1 MKALLRFS
9 LAVLTLFAVGSVQDA
24 LAQSREVEPI
34 SLGGD
39 PVLGRYINLDH
50 LLDPG
55 DVVMVDLSTYFPK
68 LAYDDGASKWE
79 ESDDGSAPGSY
90 TLSAP
95 LATDNLL
102 APSGADAAET
112 LAKMQKIV
120 EAELSGDDKNGK
132 DLTLTAGD
140 DTTGVVSYVITGM
153 YEDDDANVADSMVYR
168 SLMLRVMPAAPEP
181 MAAPAGY
188 DLPRAFTPSDGEV
201 GDRFGWSAAYDEA
214 RGLLVVGT
222 WNADAGEIWDSG
234 KAYVYDTHSGEEL
247 AVLSSPEP
255 QVGGHFGYNVAMVD
269 STIFVSAHHEKGF
282 DPTKSRG
289 GRVYTFIEPAGGW
302 GSQESHEYAGT
313 IVQRNQRDSSG
324 GFCPRSSTTPCR
336 GEEFGVG
343 LGVVKTPADTTRP
356 AGSVLLAIGAPGSHW
371 NDAGQVFVIER
382 APNDWRGTTVL
393 DETMLGVDGADT
405 EGLVAFFQHPR
416 NTRAGNSRHD
426 TVYGGYGLAFSGDS
440 KSLFVGAQASEAT
453 VVVPSSIPQDFDR
466 GAVYVY
472 EDWRETWKEA
482 TDRNE
487 YDAGGDFDVIL
498 SAFDDVAS
506 MRLAGLDVSWDGS
519 TVVAGGAG
527 CMTPWC
533 LNLRTGNKG
542 HSGAEEQVWP
552 GAAYV
557 FERPVLGWGAW
568 EIGDEV
574 LLRPHGGVPGDL
586 FASTVRISADGSKIA
601 AGFNNRLDG
610 GVGSAYVFTEPSVGW
625 GLADGSEVDRYEV
638 TNRAITS
645 EYAGFGRVL
654 AMSEDGTELVVGH
667 HGHVVGYHAFPGN
680 PRDPS
685 HAGVAYLYPRTGT
698 NQAPVL
704 VSELDDL
711 TVSLDT
717 APDAIDLTDHFEDPD
732 NDVLSFSATSSDEG
746 VLEVSVDEVG
756 MLTLSPLLV
765 GKVTVEVTASDV
777 LAEAMGTFEVRVGEN
792 TAPILRFKFPDQTIL
807 AGRANVRHYDMDAI
821 GAFTDVHGD
830 PLTYSAESSDSLVVT
845 ASVAGSV
852 VTLEGIMPGQA
863 DVVLTA
869 TDPDSLS
876 ASDTV
881 MVAVLLN
888 VGVEDEELPQ
898 EVALGRNYPNPFN
911 PSTTIR
917 YGLPASGEV
926 RLVVYD
932 LLGRVVETLVDGV
945 RPAGWHE
952 VSFGGVALSSGTYL
966 YRLETSD
973 RVITQTMV
981 LLK

>member
-34 SLGGD
+34 SLGGE
-39 PVLGRYINLDH
+39 VLDKYIHLDH

-55 DVVMVDLSTYFPK
+55 DVVTVDMSTHFPK
-68 LAYDDGASKWE
+68 YAYNADSDRWE
-79 ESDDGSAPGSY
+79 KSDDGSAPATY
-90 TLSAP
+90 AVWAP
-95 LATDNLL
+95 EADDSLL
-102 APSGADAAET
+102 APSGSDDADVLIKSA
-112 LAKMQKIV
+112 KIV
-120 EAELSGDDKNGK
+120 EVEISGDDNDGK

-140 DTTGVVSYVITGM
+140 DSTGVVSYVITGT
-153 YEDDDANVADSMVYR
+153 YEGDEEDKADGEYADSVAHR
-168 SLMLRVMPAAPEP
+168 SITLRVMAAAPEP

-222 WNADAGEIWDSG
+222 WNADVGDFEDAG

-255 QVGGHFGYNVAMVD
+255 QAFGFFGYNVAMMD
-269 STIFVSAHHEKGF
+269 STIFVSAHREIGF
-282 DPTKSRG
+282 DPAKSDG

-302 GSQESHEYAGT
+302 GSQESHEYAGV
-313 IVQRNQRDSSG
+313 IVQRNQRESSG
-324 GFCPRSSTTPCR
+324 RAGFW
-336 GEEFGVG
+336 GEQFGVG
-343 LGVVKTPADTTRP
+343 LAVVKTPADTTRP
-356 AGSVLLAIGAPGSHW
+356 AGSVLLAIGAPGGHW

-393 DETMLGVDGADT
+393 DETKLGVDGADT
-405 EGLVAFFQHPR
+405 EGLVAYFRHPR
-416 NTRAGNSRHD
+416 NTRAGNSRHNNI
-426 TVYGGYGLAFSGDS
+426 YGGYGLAFSGDS

-453 VVVPSSIPQDFDR
+453 VMVPSSIPQDFDR

-472 EDWRETWKEA
+472 EDWREA
-482 TDRNE
+482 AGRGS
-487 YDAGGDFDVIL
+487 YFDAGGHYDAIL
-498 SAFDDVAS
+498 SAFDDVSS
-506 MRLAGLDVSWDGS
+506 MRMGRSIGVSWDGS
-519 TVVAGGAG
+519 TVVANGNG
-527 CMTPWC
+527 CLTRFC
-533 LNLRTGNKG
+533 QNLRTGNKG

-557 FERPVLGWGAW
+557 FERPVLGWGTW

-586 FASTVRISADGSKIA
+586 FGQTVAISADGSKIA
-601 AGFNNRLDG
+601 AGFANRLDG

-638 TNRAITS
+638 TNRGITGD
-645 EYAGFGRVL
+645 YAGFGRVL
-654 AMSEDGTELVVGH
+654 AMSGDGTELVVGH
-667 HGHVVGYHAFPGN
+667 HGHVEGYHGYPGN
-680 PRDPS
+680 PQEWPI
-685 HAGVAYLYPRTGT
+685 AGAVYLYPRTGT

-746 VLEVSVDEVG
+746 VLEVSVDDVS

-765 GKVTVEVTASDV
+765 GKVTVTVTASDV

-881 MVAVLLN
+881 MVTVLLN